1 MPQFVV
7 RFLKEVIG
15 DQGQLCEPCQ
25 RTIDVNA
32 RNETEAIL
40 LAKQKF
46 CELNSIRDWSLRAD
60 RVDVM
65 PADFPS

>member
-1 MPQFVV
+1 M
-7 RFLKEVIG
+7 
-15 DQGQLCEPCQ
+15 LCEPCQ

-32 RNETEAIL
+32 RNEAEAIL

-60 RVDVM
+60 RVDIK